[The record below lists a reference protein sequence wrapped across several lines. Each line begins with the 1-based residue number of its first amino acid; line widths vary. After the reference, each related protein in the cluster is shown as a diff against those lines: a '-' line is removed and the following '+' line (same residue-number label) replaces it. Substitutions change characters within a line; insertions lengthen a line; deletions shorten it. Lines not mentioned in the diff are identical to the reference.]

1 MIIFCK
7 DTIFSCDWK
16 KLAIFAI
23 TLTDYN
29 NNTMILDSI
38 TWTASPVLFH
48 FGSVTV
54 RWYGLMFAIGF
65 LVGYEIVYRIF
76 RHEGARESWVGSLFV
91 YVVVA
96 TILGARLGHVL
107 FYDWGY
113 YSHHLAEIPK
123 IWEGGLASH
132 GGTLGIMIAIWLYSR
147 YVTRK
152 PMLWT
157 FDRLVV
163 PVGLVAALI
172 RIGNL
177 MNHEIYGGETSMPW
191 GFRFVENLG
200 QWMQGA
206 EPVFSAPSHPTQI
219 YEAAFY
225 LLTFA
230 VCMLMYWR
238 WRCQEREGLIFGV
251 FMLGIFVPRFFIEYI
266 KNVQEPWEIAMRA
279 NWGIDQGQLLSIP
292 FIVLGIWLVVRALRR
307 PRVPLEYP
315 NRFADEKTKG
325 K

>member
-1 MIIFCK
+1 
-7 DTIFSCDWK
+7 
-16 KLAIFAI
+16 
-23 TLTDYN
+23 
-29 NNTMILDSI
+29 MILDFV
-38 TWTASPVLFH
+38 TWTASPVLFS

-76 RHEGARESWVGSLFV
+76 RHEGARESWVGSLFI

-96 TILGARLGHVL
+96 TILGARLGHVF

-113 YSHHLAEIPK
+113 YSQHLAEIPK

-147 YVTRK
+147 FVTRK

-163 PVGLVAALI
+163 PVGFVAALI

-191 GFRFVENLG
+191 GFSFVTNLG

-266 KNVQEPWEIAMRA
+266 KNVQEPWEVAMRA

-292 FIVLGIWLVVRALRR
+292 FIVLGLWLVIRALRR
-307 PRVPLEYP
+307 PRVSLDYP
-315 NRFADEKTKG
+315 DRFADEKSKA

>member
-1 MIIFCK
+1 
-7 DTIFSCDWK
+7 
-16 KLAIFAI
+16 
-23 TLTDYN
+23 
-29 NNTMILDSI
+29 MILDFV
-38 TWTASPVLFH
+38 TWTASPVLFS

-76 RHEGARESWVGSLFV
+76 RYEGARESWVGSLFI

-96 TILGARLGHVL
+96 TILGARLGHVF

-113 YSHHLAEIPK
+113 YSQHLAEIPK

-147 YVTRK
+147 FVTRK

-163 PVGLVAALI
+163 PVGFVAALI

-191 GFRFVENLG
+191 GFSFVTNLG

-266 KNVQEPWEIAMRA
+266 KNVQEPWEVAMRA

-292 FIVLGIWLVVRALRR
+292 FIVLGLWLVIRALRR
-307 PRVPLEYP
+307 PRVPLDYP
-315 NRFADEKTKG
+315 DRFADEKSKA

>member
-1 MIIFCK
+1 
-7 DTIFSCDWK
+7 
-16 KLAIFAI
+16 
-23 TLTDYN
+23 
-29 NNTMILDSI
+29 MILDTI
-38 TWTASPVLFH
+38 NWTASPVLFH
-48 FGSVTV
+48 FGSVIV

-76 RHEGARESWVGSLFV
+76 RHEGAKESWVGSLFI

-96 TILGARLGHVL
+96 TILGARLGHVF

-113 YSHHLAEIPK
+113 YSQHLGEIPK

-157 FDRLVV
+157 FDR
-163 PVGLVAALI
+163 
-172 RIGNL
+172 
-177 MNHEIYGGETSMPW
+177 NHEIYGGETSMPW

-279 NWGIDQGQLLSIP
+279 NWGIDQGQLLSVP
-292 FIVLGIWLVVRALRR
+292 FILLGIWLVIRALRR

-315 NRFADEKTKG
+315 DRFADEKTKG

>member
-1 MIIFCK
+1 
-7 DTIFSCDWK
+7 
-16 KLAIFAI
+16 
-23 TLTDYN
+23 
-29 NNTMILDSI
+29 MILDFV
-38 TWTASPVLFH
+38 TWTASPVLFS

-76 RHEGARESWVGSLFV
+76 RHEGARESWVGSLFI

-96 TILGARLGHVL
+96 TILGARLGHVF

-113 YSHHLAEIPK
+113 YSQHLAEIPK

-147 YVTRK
+147 FVTRK

-163 PVGLVAALI
+163 PVGFVAALI

-191 GFRFVENLG
+191 VFSFVTNLG

-266 KNVQEPWEIAMRA
+266 KNVQEPWEVAMRA

-292 FIVLGIWLVVRALRR
+292 FIVLGLWLVIRALRR
-307 PRVPLEYP
+307 PRVPLDYP
-315 NRFADEKTKG
+315 DRFADEKSKA
-325 K
+325 KYKQ

>member
-1 MIIFCK
+1 
-7 DTIFSCDWK
+7 
-16 KLAIFAI
+16 
-23 TLTDYN
+23 
-29 NNTMILDSI
+29 MILDSI
-38 TWTASPVLFH
+38 TWTASPNLFS
-48 FGSVTV
+48 FGSITV

-76 RHEGARESWVGSLFV
+76 RHEGARESWVGSLFI

-96 TILGARLGHVL
+96 TIVGARLGHVF
-107 FYDWGY
+107 FYDWDY
-113 YSHHLAEIPK
+113 YSQHLGDIPK

-132 GGTLGIMIAIWLYSR
+132 GGTLGIMLAIWLYSR
-147 YVTRK
+147 LVTRK
-152 PMLWT
+152 PILWT
-157 FDRLVV
+157 LDRLVV
-163 PVGLVAALI
+163 PVGFVAALI

-177 MNHEIYGGETSMPW
+177 MNHEIYGGETSLPW
-191 GFRFVENLG
+191 GFKFITNEAPNHYLT
-200 QWMQGA
+200 QFMNGA
-206 EPVFSAPSHPTQI
+206 TPTPEFFTAPCHPTQI
-219 YEAAFY
+219 YEALFY

-230 VCMLMYWR
+230 VCLLMYWR

-292 FIVLGIWLVVRALRR
+292 FIVLGIWLIARAMRR

-315 NRFADEKTKG
+315 DRFADEKTDRKQ
-325 K
+325 